1 MKKILTFL
9 FLTLLSLNTFA
20 EEKTYT
26 QIEDLYGE
34 SIVSV
39 NVLKKDGSS
48 YSGTGFIIDTDGLI
62 ATAAHVIKDALAV
75 NFTFKN
81 GVVSKDANILAVS
94 SEETIDLAVLQ
105 IPVNNLPYAI
115 LGNSSEVK
123 AGQEIIVI
131 GNPRRLQN
139 TITNG
144 LISQLRKISPGV
156 VWQQISAPISP
167 SSSGSPVFDKQGKVI
182 GIVTSSLK
190 GEGNQNLNFSTPS
203 NYLLDLIK
211 QHNIPFRNF
220 PKVEEKET
228 SFTSKVCAY
237 LKRSCNIVKKG
248 FNAIFN

>member
-1 MKKILTFL
+1 
-9 FLTLLSLNTFA
+9 
-20 EEKTYT
+20 
-26 QIEDLYGE
+26 
-34 SIVSV
+34 
-39 NVLKKDGSS
+39 
-48 YSGTGFIIDTDGLI
+48 
-62 ATAAHVIKDALAV
+62 
-75 NFTFKN
+75 
-81 GVVSKDANILAVS
+81 
-94 SEETIDLAVLQ
+94 
-105 IPVNNLPYAI
+105 
-115 LGNSSEVK
+115 
-123 AGQEIIVI
+123 
-131 GNPRRLQN
+131 
-139 TITNG
+139 
-144 LISQLRKISPGV
+144 